1 MQRVH
6 LKISGRVQ
14 GVFFRANTQKE
25 AIRLGLKGWV
35 RNTEDGGVETVAQ
48 GTREKLEAFIAWC
61 RKGPPSAM
69 VDNVQVGWE
78 EAQETFSGFSVRY

>member
-25 AIRLGLKGWV
+25 AIKLGLKGWV
-35 RNTEDGGVETVAQ
+35 RNTENGGVETVAQ
-48 GTREKLEAFIAWC
+48 GTKEKLEAFIAWC
-61 RKGPPSAM
+61 HKGPPRAI
-69 VDNVQVGWE
+69 VDNIDVSWE
-78 EAQETFSGFSVRY
+78 ETEETFGSFGIRY